1 MSETIKK
8 TSFYEEENNTNDKTA
23 IQTNQENN
31 EKKLEKEEDV
41 KNVEQNNQDIKKNP
55 AIDEANILIDQIK
68 ENLSDS
74 EKVTKEYEELNSFIF
89 TNLQNF
95 NLYYRSLLLWI
106 EKVPEF
112 KEANKYTDE
121 QINHVTTEIINILI
135 ENAVLADYNFGLYLR
150 NSLSNFSIPVIEV
163 KERVNF
169 AIETIQSIM
178 KNMLG
183 IENPQE
189 EYYKIYSEIINS

>member
-189 EYYKIYSEIINS
+189 EYYKIY